1 MQRQELLNRVNR
13 DDQIR
18 RSSIERK
25 REEQEVKVSNLMQ
38 MKQRS
43 VEERKRE
50 LDKQRQVKAK
60 TAKYITK
67 TQEQQREQL
76 RKRLE
81 Q

>member
-38 MKQRS
+38 MKQRG